1 MMRTFGILLSLIA
14 VFSLVAGCN
23 MYRSEHDEIL
33 KGLKG
38 EHEGAMG
45 KLTKEKEELDGQKK
59 QCDESLKGKIG
70 ELDSA
75 NATLAA
81 KTMQIDK
88 LLTEKGALD
97 KERQDLSAEQQQL
110 AQQIR
115 ELQRMKAAADRRSA
129 DYRKLLEKLKKM
141 IDAGTLQVKVRNGRM
156 VVQMASDVVFPSA
169 SIRIKAEAKDAI
181 SELAQTISTFTDRKF
196 QIVGHS
202 DPTPIHTA
210 RFPSNWELSSQRAI
224 EVVKLMVEA
233 GVSPEMVSA
242 AGNAEFDPLTE
253 NDTPE
258 GRTTNRRVEIVFLP
272 KIDELP
278 GFDQVL
284 NK

>member
-1 MMRTFGILLSLIA
+1 MFGILLTA
-14 VFSLVAGCN
+14 VFLVSGCN
-23 MYRSEHDEIL
+23 MYRSDHEEIL
-33 KGLKG
+33 KGLKA
-38 EHEGAMG
+38 ENEEAMG
-45 KLTKEKEELDGQKK
+45 KLTKEKEALDGEKK
-59 QCDESLKGKIG
+59 QCEDTLKGKIG

-88 LLTEKGALD
+88 LLTEKGALS
-97 KERQDLSAEQQQL
+97 KERQQLSAEQQQL
-110 AQQIR
+110 AKQIQ
-115 ELQRMKAAADRRSA
+115 ELQRMKAAAERRNA

-141 IDAGTLQVKVRNGRM
+141 IDAGTLQVKIRNGRM
-156 VVQMASDVVFPSA
+156 LVQMSSDVVFPSA
-169 SIRIKAEAKDAI
+169 SVRIKPEAKEAI
-181 SELAQTISTFTDRKF
+181 MELAQTISTFTDRKF

-233 GVSPEMVSA
+233 GVPPEMISA

-258 GRTTNRRVEIVFLP
+258 GRTTNRRVEIVFMP

-284 NK
+284 SK

>member
-1 MMRTFGILLSLIA
+1 MIRTFGILLTA
-14 VFSLVAGCN
+14 VFLVSGCN
-23 MYRSEHDEIL
+23 MYRSDHEEIL

-38 EHEGAMG
+38 EHEEAMG
-45 KLTKEKEELDGQKK
+45 KLTKEKEDLDGQKK
-59 QCDESLKGKIG
+59 QCEDMLKGKVG

-88 LLTEKGALD
+88 LLTEKGALN
-97 KERQDLSAEQQQL
+97 KERQELSAEQQQL
-110 AQQIR
+110 ARQIQ
-115 ELQRMKAAADRRSA
+115 ELQRMKAAAEKRNA
-129 DYRKLLEKLKKM
+129 DYKRLLGKLKKM
-141 IDAGTLQVKVRNGRM
+141 IDAGTLQVKIRNGRM
-156 VVQMASDVVFPSA
+156 IVQMSSDVVFPSA
-169 SIRIKAEAKDAI
+169 SVRIKAEAKEAI
-181 SELAQTISTFTDRKF
+181 MELAQTISTFTDRKF

-233 GVSPEMVSA
+233 GVPPEMISA

-253 NDTPE
+253 NETPE
-258 GRTTNRRVEIVFLP
+258 GRTTNRRVEIVFVP
-272 KIDELP
+272 KIEELP
-278 GFDQVL
+278 GFDQVMG
-284 NK
+284 K

>member
-1 MMRTFGILLSLIA
+1 MIRKFGILMTA
-14 VFSLVAGCN
+14 VFFVAGCN
-23 MYRSEHDEIL
+23 MYRSDHERIL
-33 KGLKG
+33 NGLKA
-38 EHEGAMG
+38 EHEDAMG
-45 KLTKEKEELDGQKK
+45 KLTKEKETLDGEKK
-59 QCDESLKGKIG
+59 QCEDTLKGKIG

-88 LLTEKGALD
+88 LLTEKGALS
-97 KERQDLSAEQQQL
+97 KERQQLSAEQQQL
-110 AQQIR
+110 AKQIQ
-115 ELQRMKAAADRRSA
+115 ELQRMKAAAERRNA

-141 IDAGTLQVKVRNGRM
+141 IDAGTLQVKIRNGRM
-156 VVQMASDVVFPSA
+156 LVQMSSDVVFPPA
-169 SIRIKAEAKDAI
+169 GVRIKPEAKEAI
-181 SELAQTISTFTDRKF
+181 MELAQTISTFTDRKF

-210 RFPSNWELSSQRAI
+210 RFPSNWELSTQRAI
-224 EVVKLMVEA
+224 EVVKLMIEA
-233 GVSPEMVSA
+233 GVPPEMISA
-242 AGNAEFDPLTE
+242 SGNAEFDPLTE

>member
-1 MMRTFGILLSLIA
+1 MMHKFGILLSVVA
-14 VFSLVAGCN
+14 VFALVAGCS
-23 MYRSEHDEIL
+23 MYRSEHEEIL
-33 KGLKG
+33 KGLKA
-38 EHEGAMG
+38 EHGDAMG
-45 KLTKEKEELDGQKK
+45 KLTQEKDELDGQKK
-59 QCDESLKGKIG
+59 QCEESLKGKIG

-88 LLTEKGALD
+88 LLTEKGALN
-97 KERQDLSAEQQQL
+97 KERQELSAEQQQL
-110 AQQIR
+110 AQQIQ

-129 DYRKLLEKLKKM
+129 DYRRLLEKLKKM

-156 VVQMASDVVFPSA
+156 LVQMSSDVVFPSA
-169 SIRIKAEAKDAI
+169 SIRIKTEAKEAI
-181 SELAQTISTFTDRKF
+181 MELAQTISTFSDRKF

-233 GVSPEMVSA
+233 GVPPEMISA
-242 AGNAEFDPLTE
+242 AGSAEFDPLTA

-258 GRTTNRRVEIVFLP
+258 DRTTNRRVEIVFLP

-284 NK
+284 SK

>member
-1 MMRTFGILLSLIA
+1 MIRKFGILMTA
-14 VFSLVAGCN
+14 VFFVAGCN

-33 KGLKG
+33 KGLKA
-38 EHEGAMG
+38 EHEDAMG
-45 KLTKEKEELDGQKK
+45 KLTKEKDEIDGQRKT
-59 QCDESLKGKIG
+59 CEENLKGKIG
-70 ELDSA
+70 ELDQA

-88 LLTEKGALD
+88 LLTEKGALS
-97 KERQDLSAEQQQL
+97 KERQQLSAEQQQL
-110 AQQIR
+110 AKQIQ
-115 ELQRMKAAADRRSA
+115 ELQRMKAAAERRNA

-141 IDAGTLQVKVRNGRM
+141 IDAGTLQVKIRNGRM
-156 VVQMASDVVFPSA
+156 LVQMSSDVVFPSA
-169 SIRIKAEAKDAI
+169 SVRIKPEAKEAI
-181 SELAQTISTFTDRKF
+181 MELAQTISTFTDRKF

-233 GVSPEMVSA
+233 GVPPEMISA

-258 GRTTNRRVEIVFLP
+258 GRTTNRRVEIVFMP

-284 NK
+284 SK